1 MNCAS
6 CSAPMTSMTLDAHLS
21 SPVDVDLC
29 TACHGFWFDKY
40 ESLKLAPGSTLKLI
54 KLIGECCKTGKPS
67 LPKNLQ
73 CPRCN
78 SRLLL
83 THDMQRNTRFTYW
96 RCDNGHGRFITFF
109 DFLREKNFIRPLA
122 PQEIEELRKSVQVL
136 DCSNCGAPIDITSD
150 TDCSHCGSPLS
161 ILDMKQ
167 PQQLL
172 QQLRQAAE
180 PRPIDPMLPFELEFA
195 KRHIETL
202 SGTRRPDSDWGDDPA
217 TGLVEAGLNA
227 VARWLAKSGI

>member
-1 MNCAS
+1 
-6 CSAPMTSMTLDAHLS
+6 
-21 SPVDVDLC
+21 
-29 TACHGFWFDKY
+29 
-40 ESLKLAPGSTLKLI
+40 
-54 KLIGECCKTGKPS
+54 
-67 LPKNLQ
+67 
-73 CPRCN
+73 
-78 SRLLL
+78 
-83 THDMQRNTRFTYW
+83 
-96 RCDNGHGRFITFF
+96 
-109 DFLREKNFIRPLA
+109 
-122 PQEIEELRKSVQVL
+122 
-136 DCSNCGAPIDITSD
+136 
-150 TDCSHCGSPLS
+150 
-161 ILDMKQ
+161 MKQ